1 MDFYVAFPSNTDL
14 TQNAELIVRVQGAPG
29 ATGTVTGGGPTQSF
43 RADTTGFTAIPL
55 SSYAI
60 LNAWDTVQ
68 TRGVRIHTD
77 DSMTVVAE
85 NGKPFSMHVAMLL
98 PASPADTAFTIMSG
112 GYDRPGSFLAIA
124 ARQAATT
131 VTIAPSATAGA
142 RAANAPFTIVLNAGD
157 AYQLEATDSTG
168 DLTGSRI
175 HADNPISVFG
185 GHMSAN
191 VPSGAG
197 YAGFLW
203 TSIPPHD
210 RIAGTDFIAFPLT
223 PRSGYR
229 LRVLALQSNTQLT
242 STGISG
248 MATTLSVAG
257 QVVEA
262 RTTTAARITSDK
274 PVLVAQLAEG
284 YTVDGSGGNP
294 GADPCLALLT
304 PVGRFT
310 RAAAFAM
317 PVAQAPLRYVNVVV
331 PTAAAGGIKLNGAT
345 PAVTFSAIGA
355 TGYSGAAIPLSTVA
369 NRLTGTAGF
378 GAQAYGWDTLP
389 GANGFCFPARSSF

>member
-1 MDFYVAFPSNTDL
+1 
-14 TQNAELIVRVQGAPG
+14 
-29 ATGTVTGGGPTQSF
+29 
-43 RADTTGFTAIPL
+43 
-55 SSYAI
+55 
-60 LNAWDTVQ
+60 
-68 TRGVRIHTD
+68 
-77 DSMTVVAE
+77 MTVVAE

-98 PASPADTAFTIMSG
+98 PASAADTAFTIMSG
-112 GYDRPGSFLAIA
+112 GSGRPGSFLAIA

-131 VTIAPSATAGA
+131 VTITPAATAGA
-142 RAANAPFTIVLNAGD
+142 RAAGAPFSVVLNDGD
-157 AYQLEATDSTG
+157 AYQLEATDTTG
-168 DLTGSRI
+168 DLTGTRI
-175 HADNPISVFG
+175 HADKPISVFG
-185 GHMSAN
+185 GHMLAN
-191 VPSGAG
+191 VPSGSG

-203 TSIPPHD
+203 TSVPPHD

-229 LRVLALQSNTQLT
+229 LRVLALQANTQLT
-242 STGISG
+242 SSGISG
-248 MATTLSVAG
+248 MATSLSLG

-262 RTTTAARITSDK
+262 RTTTAARITSNK

-331 PTAAAGGIKLNGAT
+331 PTAAAGGIQLNGAT

-355 TGYSGAAIPLSTVA
+355 TGYSGAAIPLTTVA
-369 NRLTGTAGF
+369 NRLTGTAAF

-389 GANGFCFPARSSF
+389 GTNGFCFPARSSF